1 MYFVPMFDDTDGYY
15 DAASGVSFPKP
26 WIHSALELTSTQ
38 WWSYWGALVDGLF
51 SWEAAWPAVG
61 DGSSAD
67 DGSMSPDMPV
77 IDAASDNSKSYMVGE

>member
-15 DAASGVSFPKP
+15 DAASGVKFSKP
-26 WIHSALELTSTQ
+26 SIRSALKLTTIQ

-67 DGSMSPDMPV
+67 WGSMSPDTPV
-77 IDAASDNSKSYMVGE
+77 IDAALANSKSYMVGE